1 MKNWLIGALV
11 VAVATTMVPGVSEA
25 KRLGGGKSQGMQRSL
40 PARSTPQTP
49 PAQPAA
55 PQPAAPTQ
63 GVPATA
69 GATAAAAAA
78 APAKRNWMG
87 PIAGLAAGLG
97 IAALLSHF
105 GMGEGMAN
113 ILMMALLVFGAFFL
127 IRFLMQRFG
136 GGASQRGQLATAGAN
151 SPPWASTPRSVEP
164 VAEPVALPRV
174 QAASPVPAGAGDV
187 SVTGAPLAPLAGVPA
202 TAAAQTSLA
211 TTAPVLPAG
220 FDLPAFERVAKMIF
234 IRLQAANDSADLEDL
249 RQFTTPEMFASARLE
264 LQERGGVAQHTDVER
279 VDAELIEFT
288 KEDGRQI
295 ASVRFHGLVRED
307 KAAEATKFDEV
318 WHLVKPEDDSRSWAI
333 AGIQQAQ

>member
-1 MKNWLIGALV
+1 
-11 VAVATTMVPGVSEA
+11 
-25 KRLGGGKSQGMQRSL
+25 
-40 PARSTPQTP
+40 
-49 PAQPAA
+49 
-55 PQPAAPTQ
+55 
-63 GVPATA
+63 
-69 GATAAAAAA
+69 
-78 APAKRNWMG
+78 MG

-113 ILMMALLVFGAFFL
+113 ILMMALLAFAAVFL

-136 GGASQRGQLATAGAN
+136 GGASQRGQLATAGAG
-151 SPPWASTPRSVEP
+151 SPPWAATPRSLEPTLEP
-164 VAEPVALPRV
+164 VAAPRM
-174 QAASPVPAGAGDV
+174 QPAAPGAGDV
-187 SVTGAPLAPLAGVPA
+187 SVTGAPLAPLAGAPTVAPVQVP
-202 TAAAQTSLA
+202 LA
-211 TTAPVLPAG
+211 LTPSAPVLPAG

-234 IRLQAANDSADLEDL
+234 IRLQAANDAADLEDL

-264 LQERGGVAQHTDVER
+264 LQERGGVAQQTDVER

-307 KAAEATKFDEV
+307 KSAEPTKFDEV
-318 WHLVKPEDDSRSWAI
+318 WHLVKPEDDSRPWAI